1 MARLLPENV
10 WLCETMTGNVEAL
23 AISVCTLT
31 HTHRQLVTCGH
42 DCDVR
47 VFAGIEEDD
56 CSEFSVAS
64 DKISALVC
72 YQRNGKDL
80 VAIAT
85 DDNTV
90 QAFTCD
96 VRLWL

>member
-1 MARLLPENV
+1 M
-10 WLCETMTGNVEAL
+10 
-23 AISVCTLT
+23 
-31 HTHRQLVTCGH
+31 HRQLVTCGH